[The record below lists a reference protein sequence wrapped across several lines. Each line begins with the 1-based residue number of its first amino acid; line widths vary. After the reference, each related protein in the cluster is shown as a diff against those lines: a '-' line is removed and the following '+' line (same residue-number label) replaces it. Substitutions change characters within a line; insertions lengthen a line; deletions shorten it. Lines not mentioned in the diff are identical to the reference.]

1 MLEER
6 ASLQS
11 TIFFWGQVLVYCPLE
26 SVTGASPQNFVN
38 FVVLCGYCFLDAF
51 DVPDGIGG
59 LISSGKMFAKDPDS
73 GRQDNGIVLDAL
85 DLQ

>member
-1 MLEER
+1 M
-6 ASLQS
+6 
-11 TIFFWGQVLVYCPLE
+11 
-26 SVTGASPQNFVN
+26 NFVA
-38 FVVLCGYCFLDAF
+38 LYGYCFVDAF
-51 DVPDGIGG
+51 DVDVPGAAGG

>member
-11 TIFFWGQVLVYCPLE
+11 TIFFWGQVLVYSRLE
-26 SVTGASPQNFVN
+26 SVTGASKQNFVN
-38 FVVLCGYCFLDAF
+38 FVALCGYCFLDAF

-59 LISSGKMFAKDPDS
+59 LISSGKMFAKDPGS

>member
-1 MLEER
+1 M
-6 ASLQS
+6 AQKSHTKTQTKS
-11 TIFFWGQVLVYCPLE
+11 NPDT
-26 SVTGASPQNFVN
+26 FVN
-38 FVVLCGYCFLDAF
+38 FVALCGYCFVDAF
-51 DVPDGIGG
+51 DVDVPGAAGG